1 MRVQAKNAA
10 TTPIPS
16 QLSELAFDAC
26 IFPHLSRPTR
36 GPKYKLVDHGVHTKF
51 VRKLSLTY
59 YTRN

>member
-36 GPKYKLVDHGVHTKF
+36 GPKYKLVDLG
-51 VRKLSLTY
+51 
-59 YTRN
+59 YTQNLCGNYR